1 MERHMTRWVDTRMNN
16 TIWTDSG
23 TISFS
28 NKDAIWHPLLA
39 IEACDLKMIIPPPP
53 ILYSVVE
60 CLYCSRTYDKGQRR
74 CWDGVN
80 GCGAPLLE

>member
-1 MERHMTRWVDTRMNN
+1 MA
-16 TIWTDSG
+16 TITVEG
-23 TISFS
+23 TTSAYPGPAT
-28 NKDAIWHPLLA
+28 NWHSLQA

-60 CLYCSRTYDKGQRR
+60 CLYCSRTYDEGQRR